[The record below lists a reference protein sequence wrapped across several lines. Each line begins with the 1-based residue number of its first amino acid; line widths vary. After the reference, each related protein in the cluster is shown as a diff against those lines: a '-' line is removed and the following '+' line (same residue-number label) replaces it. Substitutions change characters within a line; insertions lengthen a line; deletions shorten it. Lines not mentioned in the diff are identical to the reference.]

1 MADTLLELACPGS
14 GAEKP
19 SSAPRNEPSRDN
31 FDIFNNKNALRN
43 EPGKLTVSPSPA
55 VFRAAAPPNIAD
67 PSAAAAAAADLAGKS
82 SPIFAPPASL
92 AAFKASLDARTNLHA
107 SSGLLSN
114 LPPNLSPSLLAELA
128 GVGSAGPTAAA
139 ANTTAATAAS
149 NGGFQVPASGGGG
162 GGMRMDEAILALQP
176 LVRLGM
182 QQQQQQQQ
190 QHHQQQQQQQQ
201 QLAQTQAAQAQ
212 AQAAQAQALLP
223 ALLQQYANLP
233 SFARNFRQ
241 QDGTAAAAA
250 GGLHGARLDN
260 TAARSALGSSAAA
273 ALQQAVLR
281 DIARAT
287 GAAGIGAPAGVGGA
301 IGASAGLALSPK
313 RGSIGRDI
321 EKHGA
326 SAAGPADAA
335 DAAELKLS
343 VGVPSIGGSPG
354 GEQCRGDDFTSEDHR
369 RRATLQ
375 DDADDDHARRRT
387 RDDQHTAGDSSGDSN
402 VETCPGQQ
410 RGAGAGDG
418 SPAGNC
424 SPGGRRGSSGGTGG
438 AGRAGMKRSAGALGS
453 GLDLDGLGGDAAR
466 SVRPRT
472 VAERKRRN
480 NISHRLEQLKAAIPL
495 CNPRITT
502 ETLLCETLTYIDAL
516 KAKIR
521 NLQAEKANLLEH
533 VLTL

>member
-1 MADTLLELACPGS
+1 MAA
-14 GAEKP
+14 
-19 SSAPRNEPSRDN
+19 
-31 FDIFNNKNALRN
+31 
-43 EPGKLTVSPSPA
+43 A
-55 VFRAAAPPNIAD
+55 VVAAAAP
-67 PSAAAAAAADLAGKS
+67 AATDHAGKPFFS
-82 SPIFAPPASL
+82 PPASL
-92 AAFKASLDARTNLHA
+92 AAFKASLDARTKLHA
-107 SSGLLSN
+107 NNGLLSN

-128 GVGSAGPTAAA
+128 GVASAAGQTAAA
-139 ANTTAATAAS
+139 PNTTAAATAAL
-149 NGGFQVPASGGGG
+149 NGGFQVPANGGGGG

-176 LVRLGM
+176 LVRFGM
-182 QQQQQQQQ
+182 QQQQQQA
-190 QHHQQQQQQQQ
+190 QQQQPPP
-201 QLAQTQAAQAQ
+201 AQTQAA
-212 AQAAQAQALLP
+212 AQAAQVQAQALLP

-241 QDGTAAAAA
+241 QDGTAAAA
-250 GGLHGARLDN
+250 GLHGARLDY
-260 TAARSALGSSAAA
+260 TAARGALGSSAAA

-287 GAAGIGAPAGVGGA
+287 GAAAFGTPAGVAGA
-301 IGASAGLALSPK
+301 VGASAGLTLSPR
-313 RGSIGRDI
+313 RG
-321 EKHGA
+321 E
-326 SAAGPADAA
+326 
-335 DAAELKLS
+335 
-343 VGVPSIGGSPG
+343 
-354 GEQCRGDDFTSEDHR
+354 RG
-369 RRATLQ
+369 
-375 DDADDDHARRRT
+375 
-387 RDDQHTAGDSSGDSN
+387 
-402 VETCPGQQ
+402 
-410 RGAGAGDG
+410 
-418 SPAGNC
+418 
-424 SPGGRRGSSGGTGG
+424 GSSGGTGG

>member
-1 MADTLLELACPGS
+1 
-14 GAEKP
+14 
-19 SSAPRNEPSRDN
+19 
-31 FDIFNNKNALRN
+31 
-43 EPGKLTVSPSPA
+43 
-55 VFRAAAPPNIAD
+55 
-67 PSAAAAAAADLAGKS
+67 
-82 SPIFAPPASL
+82 
-92 AAFKASLDARTNLHA
+92 
-107 SSGLLSN
+107 
-114 LPPNLSPSLLAELA
+114 
-128 GVGSAGPTAAA
+128 
-139 ANTTAATAAS
+139 
-149 NGGFQVPASGGGG
+149 
-162 GGMRMDEAILALQP
+162 MDEAILALQP

-182 QQQQQQQQ
+182 QQQQQQQ
-190 QHHQQQQQQQQ
+190 HQQQ
-201 QLAQTQAAQAQ
+201 QLAQTQAAQAAQ
-212 AQAAQAQALLP
+212 AQVQAAQAQALLP

-241 QDGTAAAAA
+241 QDGTVAAAAA
-250 GGLHGARLDN
+250 GLHGARLDN
-260 TAARSALGSSAAA
+260 TAARGALGSSAAA

-301 IGASAGLALSPK
+301 VGASAGLALSPK

-321 EKHGA
+321 EKRGA

-343 VGVPSIGGSPG
+343 VGVPSVDGSPG
-354 GEQCRGDDFTSEDHR
+354 GEQCRGDDFNHR
-369 RRATLQ
+369 NRATLQ
-375 DDADDDHARRRT
+375 DDANHDHARRRT
-387 RDDQHTAGDSSGDSN
+387 RDNQHTAGDSSGDSN

-410 RGAGAGDG
+410 RGAGEAGDG

-424 SPGGRRGSSGGTGG
+424 SPGGRGGSSGGTGG

>member
-14 GAEKP
+14 TSEP
-19 SSAPRNEPSRDN
+19 PRSAQRNEPPREN
-31 FDIFNNKNALRN
+31 FEFFNNKNAGRN
-43 EPGKLTVSPSPA
+43 EPGPLTVSPSPVA
-55 VFRAAAPPNIAD
+55 FRAAAPPNVAH
-67 PSAAAAAAADLAGKS
+67 PAAAATVVASAPAAADHVGKP

-92 AAFKASLDARTNLHA
+92 AAFKASLDARTKLH
-107 SSGLLSN
+107 SNNGLLSN
-114 LPPNLSPSLLAELA
+114 LPSNLSPSLLAELA
-128 GVGSAGPTAAA
+128 GVANAAGHSAAA
-139 ANTTAATAAS
+139 PNTTAATAAL
-149 NGGFQVPASGGGG
+149 NGGFQVPATGGGG

-176 LVRLGM
+176 LVRFGM

-190 QHHQQQQQQQQ
+190 PP
-201 QLAQTQAAQAQ
+201 AQTLAA

-241 QDGTAAAAA
+241 QDGSAAAPA
-250 GGLHGARLDN
+250 GLHGARLDSN
-260 TAARSALGSSAAA
+260 TAARGALGSS

-287 GAAGIGAPAGVGGA
+287 GAAAFGAPAGVGGA
-301 IGASAGLALSPK
+301 VGASAGLTLSPK
-313 RGSIGRDI
+313 RGSIGRDLC
-321 EKHGA
+321 A
-326 SAAGPADAA
+326 SAAGPAEAA
-335 DAAELKLS
+335 EAAELKLS
-343 VGVPSIGGSPG
+343 VGMQATGGSPG
-354 GEQCRGDDFTSEDHR
+354 GECRDDDFNREDHR
-369 RRATLQ
+369 HRAMQQ
-375 DDADDDHARRRT
+375 DDANDDHAQRRT
-387 RDDQHTAGDSSGDSN
+387 HVAGDAAGDSSGDSN

-410 RGAGAGDG
+410 RGAGAGND

-424 SPGGRRGSSGGTGG
+424 SPGGPGGSSGGTGG